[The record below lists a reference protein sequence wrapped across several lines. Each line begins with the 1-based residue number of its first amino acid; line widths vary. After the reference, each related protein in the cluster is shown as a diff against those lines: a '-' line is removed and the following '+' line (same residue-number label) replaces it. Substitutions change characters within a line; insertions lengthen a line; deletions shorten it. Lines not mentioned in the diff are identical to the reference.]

1 MTKLLP
7 LFLAAASVLAQP
19 ATYKGREIAETMSYH
34 GAPWLIRETREQE
47 EHPKKLLQA
56 LGLKPGQTV
65 ADIGCGNGFYTL
77 RMAQIVGPTG
87 KALAVDIQPEMLE
100 LLRERARA
108 AGISNVEPILGA
120 PGEPKLPEAAV
131 DLILLVDVYH
141 EFSFPERMLQ
151 AMGAALAPGG
161 RIAIAEYRMEDPD
174 VPIKLLHKMTEKQVV
189 LEFKANGF
197 TLAESYDE
205 LPWQHLLFFERSG
218 ER

>member
-7 LFLAAASVLAQP
+7 LLLISASAFAQP

-47 EHPKKLLQA
+47 EHPRKLLQA
-56 LGLKPGQTV
+56 LNLQPGQTV

-77 RMAQIVGPTG
+77 RMAEIVGATG

-100 LLRERARA
+100 MLGARARE

-120 PGEPKLPEAAV
+120 PGDPKLPESAV

-141 EFSFPERMLQ
+141 EFSYPERMLQ
-151 AMGAALAPGG
+151 AMRAALRPGG

-189 LEFKANGF
+189 KEFNANGF
-197 TLAESYDE
+197 KLAESYDD
-205 LPWQHLLFFERSG
+205 LPWQHLLFFERSDA
-218 ER
+218 R